1 MSQESFEIN
10 AEPRADMGK
19 GASRRLRRSGRVPGI
34 VYGGKKEPVAISLEQ
49 NELRMHLDHEAFYS
63 HILTLKLEG
72 KNEQVILKDLQR
84 HPYKQTV
91 TSHVD
96 FLRVLADQKL
106 HVNVPLHF
114 LGEDEAPGVKTG
126 GVISRLMTE
135 VEVEVLPK
143 DLPEYIEVDISAM
156 EIGDSLHLS
165 DLKVSEG
172 VSLVALAHED
182 DRGVVSLLA
191 PRVEK
196 AEDEEDVEADEA
208 AAAEEKPQA
217 ADDSGDADAGGDDES
232 GDEES

>member
-10 AEPRADMGK
+10 ADPRDDMGK
-19 GASRRLRRSGRVPGI
+19 GASRRLRRAGRVPGI
-34 VYGGKKEPVAISLEQ
+34 IYGGKKEPVAISLEQ

-63 HILTLKLEG
+63 HILTLKLGG

-126 GVISRLMTE
+126 GVVSRLMNE

-156 EIGDSLHLS
+156 EIGDSIHLS
-165 DLKVSEG
+165 ELSAPEG
-172 VSLVALAHED
+172 VTLVALTHDD

-191 PRVEK
+191 PRVEQ
-196 AEDEEDVEADEA
+196 AEDEEDAETDEA
-208 AAAEEKPQA
+208 AAEGKSEAD
-217 ADDSGDADAGGDDES
+217 DDSGDADTGGDEES

>member
-10 AEPRADMGK
+10 AEPREDMGK

-34 VYGGKKEPVAISLEQ
+34 VYGGNKEPVAISLEQ

-63 HILTLKLEG
+63 HILTLKLAG
-72 KNEQVILKDLQR
+72 KDEQVILKDLQR

-96 FLRVLADQKL
+96 FFRVLADQKL

-114 LGEDEAPGVKTG
+114 MGEDVAPGVKLG
-126 GVISRLMTE
+126 GVVSRLMTE

-156 EIGDSLHLS
+156 EIGDSIHLS
-165 DLKVSEG
+165 ELSVSEG
-172 VSLVALAHED
+172 VTLVALTHDD

-191 PRVEK
+191 PRVEQD
-196 AEDEEDVEADEA
+196 DEEEEAEA
-208 AAAEEKPQA
+208 QAAAEDKSEA
-217 ADDSGDADAGGDDES
+217 ADDSGDDAGSDDES
-232 GDEES
+232 GDDEES